1 MKMKPVI
8 FILALIL
15 SNVLMAQDQKIKW
28 YSFEEAVA
36 LNKENPK
43 KLFIDLYTDWCGWCK
58 RMDQTTFKNAEIV
71 KFMNDNYYPVKFNA
85 ETTDTL
91 TFKGQV
97 YTNPFP
103 MKKRSTHKLA
113 VAMLGQRISYPSYA
127 FLDGGS
133 NMITV
138 VPGYLKADQFEK
150 ILNYISENKY
160 KNVKFEDY
168 VKTFKGKVPVQP

>member
-133 NMITV
+133 NMITGGWPFDGSV
-138 VPGYLKADQFEK
+138 KCFQC
-150 ILNYISENKY
+150 ISDRDANKRACFFLAWA
-160 KNVKFEDY
+160 KS
-168 VKTFKGKVPVQP
+168 TIIS